1 MTDSGWRNRMVKTEA
16 VDPFTLLE
24 NPANWRIHPDHQ
36 KQALTDILTEIGWV
50 DDVIVNINTG
60 LIVDGHLRVWV
71 AREQGEATIPVTYV
85 DLSEDEEALIL
96 SVLDPIAELAQ
107 TDEDAL
113 IELKSKLA
121 QAKSFALTVLDNI
134 AQARTALQVDVT
146 ERKERGAGNT
156 MLRIGSYTIKLPRD
170 VYLRWREN
178 MYQTISFD
186 RKQIVEEMR
195 RRLGL

>member
-1 MTDSGWRNRMVKTEA
+1 MDSGWRNRMVKTEA

-146 ERKERGAGNT
+146 ERKEHGAGNT

-170 VYLRWREN
+170 VYLRWRES

>member
-1 MTDSGWRNRMVKTEA
+1 MTDSGWRNRMVKTEL

-50 DDVIVNINTG
+50 DDVIININTG

-85 DLSEDEEALIL
+85 DLTEDEEALIL

-113 IELKSKLA
+113 IELKDKLA

-134 AQARTALQVDVT
+134 AQARTALQVDVK

>member
-1 MTDSGWRNRMVKTEA
+1 MVKTA
-16 VDPFTLLE
+16 QVDPFTLLE

-85 DLSEDEEALIL
+85 DLTEDEEALIL

-113 IELKSKLA
+113 IELKTKLA
-121 QAKSFALTVLDNI
+121 QAKSFALGVLYNI
-134 AQARTALQVDVT
+134 AQARTALQVDVK

-170 VYLRWREN
+170 VYLHWREQ